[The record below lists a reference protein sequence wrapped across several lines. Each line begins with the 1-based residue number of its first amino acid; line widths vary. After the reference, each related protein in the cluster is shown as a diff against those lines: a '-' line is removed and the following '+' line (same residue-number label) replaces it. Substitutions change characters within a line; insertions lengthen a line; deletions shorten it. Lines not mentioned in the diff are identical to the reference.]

1 MLAIL
6 FQQESRLM
14 ALPSNGITA
23 DVIRDVM
30 PPYHLSSDLLEA
42 TFAAL
47 RRPPADA
54 SAAWRSARI
63 ARLTREIVTLKPAD
77 AGQARMAAEILNVR
91 ELADTVIS
99 RAQAPDVTV
108 VELCRLARTAGE
120 VVRTAALLLRTLE
133 RSQQLPVPFYGTVI
147 EDEVDLAVVDRA
159 WCNDSVH
166 REGGDAPGGAG
177 GTTEGPVPPA
187 MAGSGPA
194 MTEGES
200 GDGSGATEGEE
211 GDGWVAADGEDGDG
225 LDTAEGEEGDG
236 LGVTEGADGHG
247 PAAAEAESNNGP
259 AAPAGR
265 RASAALGQDPG
276 PAPAFVVTRLDQGP
290 GWTLEVVRPRT
301 GGAAERGA
309 APEGAA

>member
-1 MLAIL
+1 
-6 FQQESRLM
+6 M

-30 PPYHLSSDLLEA
+30 PPYHLSGDLLEA

-159 WCNDSVH
+159 WCNDPKY
-166 REGGDAPGGAG
+166 RESGDAPGGAG
-177 GTTEGPVPPA
+177 GTTDRPVPP
-187 MAGSGPA
+187 SWP
-194 MTEGES
+194 
-200 GDGSGATEGEE
+200 
-211 GDGWVAADGEDGDG
+211 
-225 LDTAEGEEGDG
+225 
-236 LGVTEGADGHG
+236 
-247 PAAAEAESNNGP
+247 
-259 AAPAGR
+259 
-265 RASAALGQDPG
+265 GQAWP
-276 PAPAFVVTRLDQGP
+276 
-290 GWTLEVVRPRT
+290 
-301 GGAAERGA
+301 
-309 APEGAA
+309 